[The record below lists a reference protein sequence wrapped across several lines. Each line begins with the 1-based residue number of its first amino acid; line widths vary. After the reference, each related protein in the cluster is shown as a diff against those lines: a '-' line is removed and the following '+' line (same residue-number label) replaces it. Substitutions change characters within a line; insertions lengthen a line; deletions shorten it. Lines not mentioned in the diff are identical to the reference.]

1 MTNYKEGR
9 VKLTNT
15 HQIKICSKKQNWDNM
30 RITYLQHRLF
40 LILRQKNEVKNAFAN
55 NLSMDIKL
63 SKFQLSKIIQPAGF
77 LSTLSDRLIGSL
89 MKVAAPV
96 VNNVLA
102 PLAAMAWASATDGA
116 IQRKICG
123 LGVVVAEK
131 GIILVISNKDM
142 DDIILKL

>member
-1 MTNYKEGR
+1 
-9 VKLTNT
+9 
-15 HQIKICSKKQNWDNM
+15 M
-30 RITYLQHRLF
+30 RITKKTFHDKDLQHRLF
-40 LILRQKNEVKNAFAN
+40 LTLRQKNEVKNAFAN

-63 SKFQLSKIIQPAGF
+63 SKVQLSKIIQPAGF
-77 LSTLSDRLIGSL
+77 LSTLSVGSL

-116 IQRKICG
+116 IQRKMCG

-131 GIILVISNKDM
+131 GITLVISNKNM

>member
-1 MTNYKEGR
+1 
-9 VKLTNT
+9 
-15 HQIKICSKKQNWDNM
+15 M
-30 RITYLQHRLF
+30 RITKKTFHDKDLQHRLF
-40 LILRQKNEVKNAFAN
+40 LTLRQKNEVKNAFAN

-77 LSTLSDRLIGSL
+77 LSTLSVGSL

-116 IQRKICG
+116 IQRKMCG

-131 GIILVISNKDM
+131 GITLVISNKNM

>member
-1 MTNYKEGR
+1 
-9 VKLTNT
+9 
-15 HQIKICSKKQNWDNM
+15 M

-77 LSTLSDRLIGSL
+77 LSTLSDKLVGSL

-102 PLAAMAWASATDGA
+102 PLAAMAWASATDGPV
-116 IQRKICG
+116 QRKICG

-131 GIILVISNKDM
+131 GITLVISNKDM